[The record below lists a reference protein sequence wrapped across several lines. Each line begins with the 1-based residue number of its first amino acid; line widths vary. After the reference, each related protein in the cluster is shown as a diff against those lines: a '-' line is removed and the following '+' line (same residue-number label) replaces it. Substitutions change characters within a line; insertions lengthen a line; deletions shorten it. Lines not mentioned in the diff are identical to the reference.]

1 MHYTRWH
8 HTYIQLKANGT
19 FVHYLF
25 PGLNRNILVL
35 LDSSG
40 SLSDYE
46 FSQLLRFTSK
56 LLRPLTLDNGNVR
69 VGLLQ
74 VGTSPHLEFGLD
86 VHKSQRSLQEAL
98 QTVRHL
104 RGNTN
109 TVEALRLAQ
118 RLLSE
123 AEEEEPKILLWLT
136 DGAQP
141 GDVTEAMTELKTRGV
156 TVMIVATVHA
166 NYHLLQQAVT
176 PPLEANLYT
185 VDMDDI
191 DIITE
196 ELRKTIISMCVSL
209 SVFFTTLKF
218 SNFSDLIID
227 HKYQQGWFKTRV
239 SDHDIPTYCIKKDKV
254 KKARMML

>member
-1 MHYTRWH
+1 
-8 HTYIQLKANGT
+8 IQLKANGT

-209 SVFFTTLKF
+209 S
-218 SNFSDLIID
+218 
-227 HKYQQGWFKTRV
+227 
-239 SDHDIPTYCIKKDKV
+239 
-254 KKARMML
+254 